1 MQGIFY
7 REKFCECCV
16 YVESMMPSL
25 TSAENNL
32 TGIPN
37 ALAKPKSA
45 NFNSPFYI

>member
-1 MQGIFY
+1 M
-7 REKFCECCV
+7 KFKI
-16 YVESMMPSL
+16 

-45 NFNSPFYI
+45 NFKSPF